1 MIGLARWQYERVHRD
16 MTYELEIDTS
26 QATPME
32 CAELIKRKFG
42 L

>member
-1 MIGLARWQYERVHRD
+1 MIGLARWQYERVHKD

-26 QATPME
+26 SATPME
-32 CAELIKRKFG
+32 CAELIKRRFG

>member
-16 MTYELEIDTS
+16 MTYELEVDTS

-32 CAELIKRKFG
+32 CAELIKGKFG